1 MIHTINGLILCPI
14 KYQYLIAYELPLT
27 IYLKIPHTKLL
38 TTIHTIN
45 HSFFNRLFLGG
56 LCAWKRQATTPN
68 SYFFDLTWITSIP
81 KVSFFCD
88 PSQDMSSSGISRQKN
103 KLISQSE
110 VWVFGVLILISEN
123 IDFSGICS
131 PVLVLCSNSF
141 GFSFMCGCH

>member
-68 SYFFDLTWITSIP
+68 SYFFDLTWISYISLKSVFSVIQVRTWVQVASPAKKINRSA
-81 KVSFFCD
+81 KQRSGFLVFRFW
-88 PSQDMSSSGISRQKN
+88 SQK
-103 KLISQSE
+103 
-110 VWVFGVLILISEN
+110 ILT
-123 IDFSGICS
+123 
-131 PVLVLCSNSF
+131 LVESVAQF
-141 GFSFMCGCH
+141 